1 MKYIVLLSILVC
13 SLNIQGME
21 GKNLKYVDAKEL
33 TIVNKTQDGGP
44 ELQRLDVKRYPQLS
58 KKLKE
63 YFSYTTGLAVAFK
76 TNSTNIHVKWTTK
89 EKATSVNTTLITQ
102 SGMDL
107 YIRRDTEWVFAGIAT
122 PSWKDSHSSPVVEN
136 MDTSEKECLLY
147 LPLFNSLDSLLI
159 GVDEDARIEAIPN
172 LFRHKV
178 VVIGSSITH
187 GAAASRP
194 GTAYPARLN
203 RALNV
208 EFTNL
213 GACGLCRMEDF
224 YAKIAGDS
232 QADAFLFD
240 PFSNPSPTQIEE
252 RLPVFIAR
260 IRDKH
265 PETPLIFL
273 QTEVR
278 ETGNFDLK
286 KRDYESRK
294 RAAAEEGMKKI
305 KEAGYKN
312 VYFIN
317 PGIELGD
324 DHEATT
330 DGVHPSDAGFERMVN
345 ALLPQLRSIL
355 QKHGVKCSK

>member
-1 MKYIVLLSILVC
+1 MKYIILLIMLCWGLDV
-13 SLNIQGME
+13 QGGT
-21 GKNLKYVDAKEL
+21 GKKLKYIDAEEL
-33 TIVNKTQDGGP
+33 TIVNKTQPVGP
-44 ELQRLDVKRYPQLS
+44 KLQRLDVERYPQLS

-63 YFSYTTGLAVAFK
+63 YFSYSTGLAVAFK
-76 TNSTNIHVKWTTK
+76 TNSTNIHVKWKTT
-89 EKATSVNTTLITQ
+89 EEATSVNTTLITQ

-107 YIRRDTEWVFAGIAT
+107 YIRRDNEWVFAGIAT
-122 PSWKDSHSSPVVEN
+122 PTWKNQHHSPVVEN
-136 MDTSEKECLLY
+136 MDNLEKECLLY
-147 LPLFNSLDSLLI
+147 LPLFNCLDSLQI
-159 GVDEDARIEAIPN
+159 GVDEDAELVAFPDVFHR
-172 LFRHKV
+172 KV

-187 GAAASRP
+187 GASASRP

-224 YAKIAGDS
+224 YAKIAGDTR
-232 QADAFLFD
+232 ADAFLFD
-240 PFSNPSPTQIEE
+240 TFSNPSPTQIEE

-273 QTEVR
+273 QTEIR

-286 KRDYESRK
+286 KRDYEYRK
-294 RAAAEEGMKKI
+294 RTSAEEGMKKI
-305 KEAGYKN
+305 KDAGYEN

-317 PGIELGD
+317 PGIVLGK

-330 DGVHPSDAGFERMVN
+330 DGVHPSDAGFDRMVN
-345 ALLPQLRSIL
+345 ALLPQLNKIL
-355 QKHGVKCSK
+355 QKHGITY